1 MVRRSVWK
9 WAGDPGRPRM
19 TGVALPER
27 PVRVTPGPTAP
38 PHHEELVSGGGTFVD
53 DVHRPGAL
61 TAVVVRSME
70 AHGRLLAVATDEAR
84 TMPGVHAVLTASDL
98 PHPAVIP
105 IRSFERPGMAA
116 AVQPV
121 LAADHV
127 RYAGE
132 PVAVVVAENAYLAED
147 AAESVAVDVEPL
159 PPVVEPAV
167 NGDAMVFDR
176 LAGNLLCR
184 FDTAHGD
191 LERVLG
197 RAAVVVEEEF
207 RTVRH
212 TGLPLETRGLV
223 AEWSDA
229 GRRLE
234 LWGATK
240 FLSFNREVVAG
251 WFGVPVGDV
260 VVHRVSVG
268 GMFGVRGEIYPEDFL
283 VPWAALATGRP
294 VRWVEDRREHLLA
307 TNHAPGLRYAIR
319 VGLDGDGR
327 LVGLGAEIDLDMG
340 AYARGNGGRLALLA
354 IEELVGPYLWEAT
367 SIVASGWVTNTT
379 PVGSVRAPVALES
392 TFARER
398 AIELAAARLGR
409 DSADVRRQ
417 SLVPAAAMPFTR
429 RFGGDG
435 HDLVYADGDFPAFF
449 ESLLA
454 ASRLEE
460 LRAGR
465 DRRRARGELVGIGM
479 GLFVAHSG
487 LGQEERV
494 EVGVLD
500 GRIVVFTAASEVGQ
514 GLDRTVRLVA
524 SETLRIPGASIEVRS
539 GEVTA
544 SAQTAGTY
552 SSRLTIFVG
561 NAVRDGCERLLAAA
575 RERVASRTGVPP
587 DDVVFVDEG
596 LEADGILVTWDEL
609 DGLAVTG
616 VHRDE
621 RPTHGFGGDVALVS
635 VDPERTALTVEEL
648 TVACDCG
655 RPIDLPS
662 VVGQLRGGAA
672 HGLGVTLLEELPYD
686 VNGQLLALSLGDYLV
701 PTCTD
706 APFTVGIELLD
717 GWATTNALGVKGA
730 GEGGV
735 VGVGAAVANALAD
748 ALRSPD
754 AGVTQLPL
762 GPAALASVPAPS
774 SAR

>member
-98 PHPAVIP
+98 PRPAVIP

-159 PPVVEPAV
+159 PPVVEPAAS
-167 NGDAMVFDR
+167 GDAMVFDR

-435 HDLVYADGDFPAFF
+435 HDLVYADGDFPAFY
-449 ESLLA
+449 ERLLRV
-454 ASRLEE
+454 SRFGR
-460 LRAGR
+460 LRTAR
-465 DRRRARGELVGIGM
+465 DRRRSAGELVGVGTA
-479 GLFVAHSG
+479 LFVAHSG
-487 LGQEERV
+487 LGGEERV
-494 EVGVLD
+494 EVGVQD
-500 GRIVVFTAASEVGQ
+500 GRIVVQTAASEVGQ
-514 GLDRTVRLVA
+514 GLDRLVRLVV
-524 SETLRIPGASIEVRS
+524 SETLGVPGHLVDSVS
-539 GEVTA
+539 GGHTGQA
-544 SAQTAGTY
+544 WTAGTY
-552 SSRLTIFVG
+552 SSRLAIFVG
-561 NAVRDGCERLLAAA
+561 NAVRDGCRRLVGEAGPLLAD
-575 RERVASRTGVPP
+575 RTPVVPEEL
-587 DDVVFVDEG
+587 EG
-596 LEADGILVTWDEL
+596 LS
-609 DGLAVTG
+609 VTG
-616 VHRDE
+616 VYRDT
-621 RPTHGFGGDVALVS
+621 RPTFGFGGNVALVS
-635 VDPERTALTVEEL
+635 VDRECAVVQVEEL
-648 TVACDCG
+648 ALVVDCG
-655 RPIDLPS
+655 RPLDRPS
-662 VVGQLRGGAA
+662 VLGQLHGGTA
-672 HGLGVTLLEELPYD
+672 HGLGVTLLEQLCYD
-686 VNGQLLALSLGDYLV
+686 EDGQPLSLSFMDYLV
-701 PTCTD
+701 PTGADIPGCLR
-706 APFTVGIELLD
+706 IELLD
-717 GWATTNALGVKGA
+717 GWATTNPLGVKGA
-730 GEGGV
+730 GEAGV
-735 VGVGAAVANALAD
+735 VGVGAAVANAVAD
-748 ALRSPD
+748 ALGPTG
-754 AGVTQLPL
+754 ACVTRLPL
-762 GPAALASVPAPS
+762 SPRGIDVLLPAMNVGAG
-774 SAR
+774 

>member
-1 MVRRSVWK
+1 MSQLLEQ
-9 WAGDPGRPRM
+9 DPGIHVASAPR
-19 TGVALPER
+19 
-27 PVRVTPGPTAP
+27 
-38 PHHEELVSGGGTFVD
+38 HHPELVTGGGAFVD
-53 DVHRPGAL
+53 DVQRPGAL
-61 TAVVVRSME
+61 AAFVVRSYE
-70 AHGRLLAVATDEAR
+70 AHGRLLGIDATEAR
-84 TMPGVHAVLTASDL
+84 RLPGVHAVLTADDL
-98 PHPAVIP
+98 PGSVTIP

-116 AVQPV
+116 TVQPI
-121 LAADHV
+121 LAADRV
-127 RYAGE
+127 RYVGE
-132 PVAVVVAENAYLAED
+132 PVAVVVATDPYLAED
-147 AAESVAVDVEPL
+147 AAERVVVDIEPL
-159 PPVVEPAV
+159 PPVLGPGPGSETPL
-167 NGDAMVFDR
+167 FDR
-176 LAGNLLCR
+176 PGGNVLCR
-184 FDTAHGD
+184 YETAHGEI
-191 LERVLG
+191 ERALDG
-197 RAAVVVEEEF
+197 AAVVVDEEL
-207 RTVRH
+207 RTGRH
-212 TGLPLETRGLV
+212 TGLPLEPRGLV
-223 AEWSDA
+223 AEWSHE
-229 GRRLE
+229 GTRLE

-240 FLSFNREVVAG
+240 FVSFNRDVLAS
-251 WFGVPVGDV
+251 WFGIGEEAV
-260 VVHRVSVG
+260 VFHRVDVG

-283 VPWAALATGRP
+283 IPWAARVTGRP
-294 VRWVEDRREHLLA
+294 VRWSEDRREHFVA
-307 TNHAPGLRYAIR
+307 VNHAPEARYRMR
-319 VGLDGDGR
+319 VGLAADGR
-327 LVGLGAEIDLDMG
+327 LLALAAEIDLDMG

-354 IEELVGPYLWEAT
+354 IEELVGPYHWTAT
-367 SIVASGWVTNTT
+367 SITATGWATSKT
-379 PVGSVRAPVALES
+379 PVGSVRAPMALES

-398 AIELAAARLGR
+398 AIDIAAARLG
-409 DSADVRRQ
+409 ADPAEVRGT
-417 SLVPAAAMPFTR
+417 SLVPVRAMPFTR
-429 RFGGDG
+429 RFGGDA